1 MRLAIFDLDNTL
13 LAGDSD
19 AEWGR
24 FLVKIKAVDAEQY
37 AAANEGFY
45 QDYKNGCLDIQAYLR
60 FALTP
65 LKEHPIAQLQAWHE
79 QFMRE
84 TIRPMIAPGTAELLA
99 KHRASGDLMMI
110 ITATNQFVTGPI
122 AQELGFEHLL
132 ATPVDYDEQG
142 QPTGSST
149 GIPCFQDG
157 KILRLNA
164 WLETHGYAWEDFSET
179 WFYSD
184 SRNDLPLLRRVSH
197 PVAVDPD
204 DALRAEAEACDWRL
218 ISLR

>member
-24 FLVKIKAVDAEQY
+24 FLVKIKAVDAKLY
-37 AAANEGFY
+37 AEKNEGFY
-45 QDYKNGCLDIQAYLR
+45 QDYKNGCLDIHAYLR

-65 LKEHPIAQLQAWHE
+65 LKENSIAQLRAWHQ
-79 QFMRE
+79 QFMNE
-84 TIRPMIAPGTAELLA
+84 VIIPMIAPGSADLLA
-99 KHRASGDLMMI
+99 KHRAAGDLMMI

-122 AQELGFEHLL
+122 ATELGFEHLL
-132 ATPVDYDEQG
+132 ATPVDYDANG
-142 QPTGSST
+142 QPTGESS
-149 GIPCFQDG
+149 GIPCYQEG
-157 KILRLNA
+157 KIQRLDA
-164 WLETHGYAWEDFSET
+164 WLQEYGYNWEHFSET

-204 DALRAEAEACDWRL
+204 ETLRAEADASDWRI

>member
-65 LKEHPIAQLQAWHE
+65 LKEHPIAQLQA
-79 QFMRE
+79 
-84 TIRPMIAPGTAELLA
+84 
-99 KHRASGDLMMI
+99 
-110 ITATNQFVTGPI
+110 
-122 AQELGFEHLL
+122 
-132 ATPVDYDEQG
+132 
-142 QPTGSST
+142 
-149 GIPCFQDG
+149 
-157 KILRLNA
+157 
-164 WLETHGYAWEDFSET
+164 
-179 WFYSD
+179 
-184 SRNDLPLLRRVSH
+184 
-197 PVAVDPD
+197 
-204 DALRAEAEACDWRL
+204 
-218 ISLR
+218 